1 MQEKHKVTLY
11 LPNDLHRQLKIRSAV
26 DGEAMSYLAEQAID
40 FFLTHSDVIEKIGV
54 HGQAHRVYDCPHCST
69 AMVIRD
75 DELVP
80 IESRTCIHDD
90 DLKLEAVPD
99 LVPGSVQLEQVEEN
113 ELVPC

>member
-26 DGEAMSYLAEQAID
+26 DGEAMSSLAEQAID
-40 FFLTHSDVIEKIGV
+40 FFLSHPEVVEGIGV
-54 HGQAHRVYDCPHCST
+54 YGQTHRIYDCPHCST
-69 AMVIRD
+69 AVVIRN

-80 IESRTCIHDD
+80 IESHSCIQDD

-99 LVPGSVQLEQVEEN
+99 LVPDSVHLEQS